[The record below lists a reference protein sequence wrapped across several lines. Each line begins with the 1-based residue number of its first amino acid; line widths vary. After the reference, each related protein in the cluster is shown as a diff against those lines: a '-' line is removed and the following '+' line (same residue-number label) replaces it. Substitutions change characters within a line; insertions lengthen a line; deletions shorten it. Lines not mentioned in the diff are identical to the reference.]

1 MTIRKQI
8 LALGGIA
15 VAFTLILSGVLFVQS
30 SQKAQSL
37 SRFGKIADL
46 LISLS
51 ELADS
56 MTNESNNSWNAWYE
70 NGPDADGTE
79 DIELFM
85 ETVQRSD
92 ATIAKIEALEA
103 ALLDGDVKDESAISL
118 FDIDGLKTR
127 LASYRAKIIGPQRA
141 ENNWYT
147 TQEYQKDIVALVG
160 SIPSLS
166 QQTTNGELLRRMV
179 VISTLVGFKLDYTT
193 QAGSS
198 MYRLQTKDF
207 DSDVSISCNGFL
219 ERAKGRI
226 ALLDTF
232 STPEVRVV
240 IADQVNN
247 GALKTF
253 LGTIEDFVAF
263 GRAKDPQPVNDSAEY
278 YDSLSQAV
286 SSLNDGMDEAI
297 GFAAAD
303 IRDFTQ
309 REIAQAQK
317 AKWRSLLVGLVCL
330 VACGSLGLLFAN
342 RITRAVTTVSADL
355 NQEASK
361 GLEYASLFA
370 NSSESLAQGGSRQAS
385 AIEEISSSMIEVEST
400 FKLNLESLER
410 VMTLGSS
417 ATTAAELGEAE
428 MQSLSEAMTEMSD
441 SSRQISEITKT
452 IEEIAF
458 QTNILALN
466 AAVEA
471 ARAGEAGTG
480 FAVVADE
487 VRSLAQKSAVS
498 ATSTRERIDEAIRR
512 IETGEAMSVAV
523 QERLVEI
530 RQSSQSLKSEVEN
543 VSTAS
548 RQQSIAM
555 EQVSRAIAEID
566 SVTQQNA
573 SESEEMASTASLMRK
588 SSQDMLSK
596 TERLKQLV
604 GLDSEQSASA
614 PRAKKA
620 AVSSD
625 TAFAAPK
632 RSRSASALARR

>member
-8 LALGGIA
+8 LALGGVAI
-15 VAFTLILSGVLFVQS
+15 AFTLILSGVLFTQS
-30 SQKAQSL
+30 SQKARSL
-37 SRFGKIADL
+37 NRFGKIADL

-70 NGPDADGTE
+70 NGAKTTDRD
-79 DIELFM
+79 LFN
-85 ETVQRSD
+85 ETAQHSD
-92 ATIAKIEALEA
+92 ATIAKIEELEA
-103 ALLDGDVKDESAISL
+103 ALREDSAKEGAATSV
-118 FDIDGLKTR
+118 FDIEGLKTR
-127 LASYRAKIIGPQRA
+127 LANYRAKVVGPQRA

-160 SIPSLS
+160 NIPSLS
-166 QQTTNGELLRRMV
+166 QQTTNGELLRRIV
-179 VISTLVGFKLDYTT
+179 VISTLVGFKLDYTM

-198 MYRLQTKDF
+198 MYWLKTKDF
-207 DSDVSISCNGFL
+207 NQDASIRCNGFL
-219 ERAKGRI
+219 EKARGRL

-232 STPEVRVV
+232 STPSVHAV
-240 IADQVNN
+240 IVDQVNN
-247 GALKTF
+247 DAMKTF
-253 LGTIEDFVAF
+253 LGTIEDFVSF
-263 GRAKDPQPVNDSAEY
+263 GRTHDPQPVDDSDEY
-278 YDSLSQAV
+278 YDSLAQAV
-286 SSLNDGMDEAI
+286 GSLNAGMDEAI
-297 GFAAAD
+297 RFAAAD

-309 REIAQAQK
+309 HEIAQAQK
-317 AKWRSLLVGLVCL
+317 AKWRSLLVGLACL
-330 VACGSLGLLFAN
+330 VACGSLGLVFAN
-342 RITRAVTTVSADL
+342 RITRAVTTISADL

-370 NSSESLAQGGSRQAS
+370 KSSESLARGGSRQAS
-385 AIEEISSSMIEVEST
+385 AIQEISSSMIDVEST
-400 FKLNLESLER
+400 FSLNIESLER
-410 VMTLGSS
+410 VLKLGSS

-428 MQSLSEAMTEMSD
+428 MRNLSEAMVEMSD

-487 VRSLAQKSAVS
+487 VRNLAQKSAVS

-512 IETGEAMSVAV
+512 IETSEAMSLAV

-530 RQSSQSLKSEVEN
+530 RQSSQSLKSEVED
-543 VSTAS
+543 VSAAS

-555 EQVSRAIAEID
+555 EQVSRAITEID

-573 SESEEMASTASLMRK
+573 SESEEMAGTSSLMRK
-588 SSQDMLSK
+588 SSRDMLGK

-604 GLDSEQSASA
+604 GVDSQRSAPA

-620 AVSSD
+620 AVARSD
-625 TAFAAPK
+625 TAFAAPE
-632 RSRSASALARR
+632 RSRSPSSAAHR